1 MTLIVESRQ
10 NARVKLIRSLADR
23 KGRSSAGLFFAEG
36 IRLVV
41 EAQRSSYPIE
51 VVVVCRELLNSH
63 TGWEAVDAI
72 SRTGV
77 QKLEVSANVFRS
89 LSTREHPSGVGV
101 VAPIRLTELSTVD
114 PETDV
119 CLVALV
125 RPQDP
130 GNVGSVIRT
139 CDAAGAAGLIVL
151 GESVDP
157 FDPRAVRASMG
168 SVFTKAIVR
177 ATLPQLREWATAT
190 KTLVIGVSAAA
201 ETEFAS
207 FTYPRRTVLVMG
219 SEREGLAGIDPFDA
233 SVSIPM
239 VGSAD
244 SLNLAVATAIVLYEV
259 LRQSTRSQ
267 KDKARP
273 LCLSGETQV

>member
-10 NARVKLIRSLADR
+10 NARVKLIRSLGDR
-23 KGRSSAGLFFAEG
+23 KGRGSAGWFFAEG

-41 EAQRSSYPIE
+41 EAQRSGYPIE
-51 VVVVCRELLNSH
+51 IVVVCRELLDSS

-72 SRTGV
+72 ARTGV
-77 QKLEVSANVFRS
+77 QQLEVSADVFRS

-101 VAPIRLTELSTVD
+101 VAPIRLTDLSSVD
-114 PETDV
+114 PEADV

-139 CDAAGAAGLIVL
+139 CDAAGAAALIVL
-151 GESVDP
+151 EDSVDP
-157 FDPRAVRASMG
+157 FDSRAVRASMG
-168 SVFTKAIVR
+168 SVFTKEIVR

-190 KTLVIGVSAAA
+190 NTLLIGVSAAA

-207 FTYPRRTVLVMG
+207 FTYTRRTVLVMG

-244 SLNLAVATAIVLYEV
+244 SLNLAVATGIVLYEV
-259 LRQSTRSQ
+259 LRQSTRLQ
-267 KDKARP
+267 RDKARP
-273 LCLSGETQV
+273 L